1 MILFIINVKQV
12 KRFLISVM
20 IIMII
25 YSDVLMYFKFEF
37 SDVIFDVVD
46 IFDLEKF
53 IVDCCWSGNE

>member
-12 KRFLISVM
+12 KRFLIRVM

>member
-12 KRFLISVM
+12 KRFLIRVM

-25 YSDVLMYFKFEF
+25 YSDVFMYFKFEF

>member
-12 KRFLISVM
+12 KRFLIRVM

-25 YSDVLMYFKFEF
+25 YSDVFMYFKFEF

-53 IVDCCWSGNE
+53 IVDCCWSGKE